1 MEAGGVDSEGRHY
14 ETPADMWRAELG
26 SGDWYER
33 GVKYWEGVEASVDG
47 VLGGY
52 GTVSG
57 RDIAESAAF
66 LRDAFGAQL
75 AASTA
80 DGRRLV
86 AADCGA
92 GVGRVTQHLL
102 RHFFHEVDL
111 IEPVDHFLAAARNT
125 LESSS
130 PTTTPAVSFI
140 CLPLQDFTPQAGRYD
155 VIWAQ
160 WCLGHLT
167 DHDFVLFFR
176 RAQAGLKLGGLI
188 VVKENN
194 ANQGFNLDKE
204 DSSLTRSDPY
214 LRDLLRKSGLHLRLV
229 RRQKNFPKELYAV
242 RMYALSPDEAP
253 AIPIAKQTR
262 LRQKSNLPGLIS

>member
-1 MEAGGVDSEGRHY
+1 
-14 ETPADMWRAELG
+14 MWRAELG
-26 SGDWYER
+26 RGDWYAR
-33 GVKYWEGVEASVDG
+33 GVTYWEGVEATVDG

-75 AASTA
+75 AGSTA
-80 DGRRLV
+80 EGRRLV
-86 AADCGA
+86 AAVDQ
-92 GVGRVTQHLL
+92 GRQLQASAVVVALGQ
-102 RHFFHEVDL
+102 VDL

-130 PTTTPAVSFI
+130 PTTTAAVSFI

-155 VIWAQ
+155 VIWVQ

-167 DHDFVLFFR
+167 DHDFVRFFG
-176 RAQAGLKLGGLI
+176 RAQAGLKPGGLI
-188 VVKENN
+188 FVKENN

-229 RRQKNFPKELYAV
+229 RRQKNYPKELFAV

-253 AIPIAKQTR
+253 SIPVAKQTR
-262 LRQKSNLPGLIS
+262 FRQKSNLPGLIS